1 MRRMKAWTMVAAVAG
16 FLFLACSAASA
27 HHATAAQYNVSTM
40 VILKGVVTR
49 ADWVNPHMRVYID
62 VKNGSGNS
70 DAWIVEFPSP
80 GAAVVAGLSKQLLAV
95 GTALTVEAYP
105 AKSAPEHA
113 ALSRSACAKAM
124 TLSDGSHFA
133 FVVGI

>member
-1 MRRMKAWTMVAAVAG
+1 MKARTMAAAIAG
-16 FLFLACSAASA
+16 ILCLVSSATSA
-27 HHATAAQYNVSTM
+27 HHATAAQYDVSTL
-40 VILKGVVTR
+40 VTLKGVITR
-49 ADWVNPHMRVYID
+49 AEWVNPHMRVYID

-70 DAWIVEFPSP
+70 DAWTVEFPSP

-95 GTALTVEAYP
+95 GTTLTVEAYP
-105 AKSAPEHA
+105 KKSAPERA
-113 ALSRSACAKAM
+113 AVPRSACAKTM

>member
-1 MRRMKAWTMVAAVAG
+1 MATAIAG
-16 FLFLACSAASA
+16 ILFLVCSAASA
-27 HHATAAQYNVSTM
+27 HHATAAQYDVSTM
-40 VILKGVVTR
+40 VILKGVITR
-49 ADWVNPHMRVYID
+49 ADWVNPHMRVYLY

-70 DAWIVEFPSP
+70 DTWTVEFPAP

-95 GTALTVEAYP
+95 GTNLTVEAYP
-105 AKSAPEHA
+105 VKSAPERA
-113 ALSRSACAKAM
+113 GPSRSACAKAM

>member
-1 MRRMKAWTMVAAVAG
+1 VRYTKTLSSAAAIAG
-16 FLFLACSAASA
+16 ILFLASAASA
-27 HHATAAQYNVSTM
+27 HHATAAQYDVSTT
-40 VILKGVVTR
+40 VLLKGVITR

-70 DAWIVEFPSP
+70 DSWIVEFPSP

-95 GTALTVEAYP
+95 GTTLTVEAYP
-105 AKSAPEHA
+105 AKSPTDHA
-113 ALSRSACAKAM
+113 APSRSACAKAM
-124 TLSDGSHFA
+124 TLSNGTHFP

>member
-1 MRRMKAWTMVAAVAG
+1 MKTGSMAIAIAG
-16 FLFLACSAASA
+16 ILFLVCSAASA
-27 HHATAAQYNVSTM
+27 HHSTAAQYDVSTM
-40 VILKGVVTR
+40 VLLKGVVTR

-70 DAWIVEFPSP
+70 EAWTVEFPSP

-95 GTALTVEAYP
+95 GTTLTVEAYP
-105 AKSAPEHA
+105 AKSAPAREPS
-113 ALSRSACAKAM
+113 SRSACAKAM

>member
-1 MRRMKAWTMVAAVAG
+1 MKAWTMAAAIAG
-16 FLFLACSAASA
+16 ILILVCSAASA
-27 HHATAAQYNVSTM
+27 HHATAVQYDVSTM
-40 VILKGVVTR
+40 VILKGVITR
-49 ADWVNPHMRVYID
+49 ADWVNSHMRVYLD

-70 DAWIVEFPSP
+70 DAWIVEFLSL
-80 GAAVVAGLSKQLLAV
+80 GAAVVAGLLKQLLAV
-95 GTALTVEAYP
+95 GTSLTVEAYP

-113 ALSRSACAKAM
+113 GPSRSACAKAM

>member
-1 MRRMKAWTMVAAVAG
+1 MAAAVG
-16 FLFLACSAASA
+16 GILFLCPAAPA
-27 HHATAAQYNVSTM
+27 HHATAAQYDVSRM
-40 VILKGVVTR
+40 VVLKGVITR

-62 VKNGSGNS
+62 VKNENGNS
-70 DAWIVEFPSP
+70 DAWTVEFPSP

-95 GTALTVEAYP
+95 GTTLTVEAYP
-105 AKSAPEHA
+105 AKSRPDQATS
-113 ALSRSACAKAM
+113 SRSACAKAM

>member
-1 MRRMKAWTMVAAVAG
+1 MKAWTMAAAIAG
-16 FLFLACSAASA
+16 IFFLVGSAASA
-27 HHATAAQYNVSTM
+27 HHATAAQYDVSTV
-40 VILKGVVTR
+40 VILKGVITR

-70 DAWIVEFPSP
+70 DSWTVEFPSP

-95 GTALTVEAYP
+95 GTTLTVEAYP
-105 AKSAPEHA
+105 AKSAPDHA
-113 ALSRSACAKAM
+113 VPLRSACAKAM
-124 TLSDGSHFA
+124 TLSEGSHFA

>member
-1 MRRMKAWTMVAAVAG
+1 MKTWSMAIAIAG
-16 FLFLACSAASA
+16 ILFLVCAAASA
-27 HHATAAQYNVSTM
+27 HHATAAQYDVSTM
-40 VILKGVVTR
+40 VTLKGVITR

-70 DAWIVEFPSP
+70 DSWIVEFPSP

-95 GTALTVEAYP
+95 GTMLTVEAYP
-105 AKSAPEHA
+105 AKSPPERA
-113 ALSRSACAKAM
+113 ASSRSACAKAM